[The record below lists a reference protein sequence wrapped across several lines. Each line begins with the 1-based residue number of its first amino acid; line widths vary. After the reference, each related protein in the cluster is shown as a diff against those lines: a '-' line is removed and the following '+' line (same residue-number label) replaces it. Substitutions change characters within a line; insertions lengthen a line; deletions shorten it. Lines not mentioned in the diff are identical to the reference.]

1 MIKKMNLKQDVQE
14 DVDLLDLQEIFKFL
28 VIQLL

>member
-14 DVDLLDLQEIFKFL
+14 DVDLLDLQEFFKFL